1 MTSLM
6 EKFDFDALRKMPPD
20 RRVKALKE
28 LQEKLSEF
36 IRQRSQEIAD
46 SQREI
51 KDAQDFLAE
60 AEEELS
66 VLEEMQS
73 RAPGLKQV
81 KVEELFERGE
91 KKEAR
96 AERSIPEHGRELESI
111 AEEAPR
117 QAPPAEDQRAYVNF
131 LSRQPLSNIYERIN
145 QIRDDIRHTGTV
157 SLYQQEKLGQ
167 FREALHE
174 KEEAIRAGE
183 YAAGKKTEAMLTAAE
198 KAVMYVTGEHRD
210 KQFYRTHH

>member
-36 IRQRSQEIAD
+36 IRQRSQEIED

-73 RAPGLKQV
+73 NAPGLKQV

-96 AERSIPEHGRELESI
+96 APERGRALENI
-111 AEEAPR
+111 ADEAPR
-117 QAPPAEDQRAYVNF
+117 QAPSAEDQRAYVNF

-157 SLYQQEKLGQ
+157 SMYQQEKLGQ

-198 KAVMYVTGEHRD
+198 KAVMYVSGEHRD